1 MKGRYALRP
10 RVVRFGIVTVG
21 LLLLSGCQIW
31 GFTEQRE
38 FIANVSQLTGSVRT
52 DHQHKGAFIVFL
64 VSLDSEEPALVDH
77 YVLEEPGRWM
87 FRVLPGSYA
96 VGAFEDRNADG
107 VYDDE
112 PTLRAT
118 GGRRFELAAGQRVD
132 DIELVI
138 PWKGRAD
145 VKGRVVVE
153 ELQLRSV
160 VDQERRTSGQLAV
173 AGEIVEITDPR
184 FSPENAE
191 LGLWRPVD
199 FVFDVGAGIYFLEKC
214 DPRKTPVLFV
224 HGIRGNPR
232 EFEALIAGLDRQRLQ
247 PWLFYYPSGNRLDS
261 ISSFAT
267 QMLIRL
273 RRRCPYDE
281 LFVVAHSM
289 GGLVARSAVL
299 EHAAESRL
307 SRISLFVSISSPWR
321 GIQAAASLQ
330 KAPEGIQQRMPFA
343 FEYVALDSPF
353 INGLFYQDPE
363 TRKVRRRLPENLPYH
378 LLFGH
383 TDDETVPNR
392 SAARW
397 EAVDEAVKVWPLDY
411 GHTSILTGA
420 EASRILNDAIAA
432 ALAR

>member
-10 RVVRFGIVTVG
+10 RVVRFGIVTAG

-31 GFTEQRE
+31 GVTEQRV
-38 FIANVSQLTGSVRT
+38 FVANVSQLTGTVRT
-52 DHQHKGAFIVFL
+52 DHPHKGVFIVYL
-64 VSLDSEEPALVDH
+64 ISLDSEEPALVDH

-87 FRVLPGSYA
+87 FRILPGTYV
-96 VGAFEDRNADG
+96 VGAFEDRDADG

-112 PTLRAT
+112 PTLRAAD
-118 GGRRFELAAGQRVD
+118 GPRFELAAGQRVD

-138 PWKGRAD
+138 PWEGRAD
-145 VKGRVVVE
+145 VKGRVNVE
-153 ELQLRSV
+153 DLQARSV
-160 VDQERRTSGQLAV
+160 VDQERRTTGQLAV

-184 FSPENAE
+184 FSPENAK

-199 FVFDVGAGIYFLEKC
+199 FVFDVGAGIYFLEEC

-224 HGIRGNPR
+224 HGINGHPGA
-232 EFEALIAGLDRQRLQ
+232 FETLIAGLDRQHLQ
-247 PWLFYYPSGNRLDS
+247 PWLFYYPSGNRLDAA
-261 ISSFAT
+261 SSFAT

-273 RRRCPYDE
+273 RSRCPYDE

-289 GGLVARSAVL
+289 GGLVARAAIL
-299 EHAAESRL
+299 EHAAKSRL

-330 KAPEGIQQRMPFA
+330 KAPEGMQRRMPFA

-353 INGLFYQDPE
+353 INGLFYRDPE
-363 TRKVRRRLPENLPYH
+363 TRNVRRRLPENLPYH

-383 TDDETVPNR
+383 TDDKTIPNR

-397 EAVDEAVKVWPLDY
+397 EAVDEAVKVWPLDCD
-411 GHTSILTGA
+411 HVSILNGA
-420 EASRILNDAIAA
+420 ETSLILNDAIAA

>member
-1 MKGRYALRP
+1 M
-10 RVVRFGIVTVG
+10 
-21 LLLLSGCQIW
+21 W
-31 GFTEQRE
+31 GFSEQRAFVE
-38 FIANVSQLTGSVRT
+38 DVSQLTGSVRT
-52 DHQHKGAFIVFL
+52 DHPHKGVFVVFL
-64 VSLDSEEPALVDH
+64 ISLDSEEPALVDH

-87 FRVLPGSYA
+87 FRILPGTYA
-96 VGAFEDRNADG
+96 VGAFEDRDADG

-112 PTLRAT
+112 PTLRGAD
-118 GGRRFELAAGQRVD
+118 GPRFELAAGQRVD

-138 PWKGRAD
+138 PREGRAA
-145 VKGRVVVE
+145 VKGRVSVE
-153 ELQLRSV
+153 ELQARST
-160 VDQERRTSGQLAV
+160 VDQERRTTGQLAV

-184 FSPENAE
+184 FSLENAK

-199 FVFDVGAGIYFLEKC
+199 FVFDVGAGIYFLEEC
-214 DPRKTPVLFV
+214 DSRKTPVLFV
-224 HGIRGNPR
+224 HGINGSPR
-232 EFEALIAGLDRQRLQ
+232 EFEALIAGLDRQHLQ
-247 PWLFYYPSGNRLDS
+247 PWLFYYPSGNRLDR

-273 RRRCPYDE
+273 RSRCPYDE
-281 LFVVAHSM
+281 LVVVAHSM
-289 GGLVARSAVL
+289 GGLVARSTIL

-330 KAPEGIQQRMPFA
+330 TAPEGIQQRMPFA

-363 TRKVRRRLPENLPYH
+363 TREVRRRLPENLPYH

-383 TDDETVPNR
+383 TDDKTVPNR

-411 GHTSILTGA
+411 DHVSILRAPET
-420 EASRILNDAIAA
+420 SQILNDAIAA